1 MDTAADVPPE
11 PPDPGPPPAAG
22 AIVKGQ
28 WDRSAIAMLSGFF
41 ASTAGSAALVTA
53 LGKQVYDLTG
63 RELDLGLLGLAE
75 FAPAALLVLVTG
87 TVADRFDKRRVAGA
101 GALGEAIATVLI
113 TAYVATSPTAAG
125 PLFGLVLVLGVA
137 RAFVAPAAR
146 SLPADIVPA
155 AQLPWLVARWTI
167 VFQVALILGPVMAGS
182 LYAIDPQ
189 LPFAAAAVLFLL
201 ASIAFSLVSRSV
213 VDRAK
218 ASAAEA
224 KRAEAASSPAGTPV
238 GRLHEALG
246 GLRLVRRTPILL
258 GAISLDLFAV
268 LFGGAVALL
277 PAIADERLGV
287 GSVGFGWLRAAPGI
301 GAALMMLTLAIH
313 PVSRHV
319 GRKLLATVGIF
330 GLGTIVLGITT
341 NYVVAFLALIVLAG
355 ADALSVF
362 IRITLVPLTTPA
374 SARGRVMAVENVF
387 IGASNEL
394 GAFESGIAGQLLGP
408 GLAVTIGGVATLAI
422 AAAWSRFF
430 PALRDID
437 RFPTPVSTPLG
448 PAVAGAARVDGDGLA
463 GAPPMADEI
472 AVERG
477 TVQ

>member
-1 MDTAADVPPE
+1 VTTTADNPEDPATESLDGSAGDTVVR
-11 PPDPGPPPAAG
+11 GR
-22 AIVKGQ
+22 
-28 WDRSAIAMLSGFF
+28 WDRSAVAMLVGFF
-41 ASTAGSAALVTA
+41 AHSAGAAALVTA
-53 LGKQVYDLTG
+53 LGKQVYDLSG

-87 TVADRFDKRRVAGA
+87 TVADRFDKRRIASI
-101 GALGEAIATVLI
+101 GALGEVLVTVSI

-125 PLFGLVLVLGVA
+125 PLFGLALALGVA
-137 RAFVAPAAR
+137 RAFVHPASRA
-146 SLPADIVPA
+146 LPADTVPA

-167 VFQVALILGPVMAGS
+167 VFQVALIVGPVLAGS
-182 LYAIDPQ
+182 LYAVDPR
-189 LPFAAAAVLFLL
+189 LPFAAAAFLFLV
-201 ASIAFSLVSRSV
+201 ASVAFTLVRPT
-213 VDRAK
+213 A
-218 ASAAEA
+218 AAAAE
-224 KRAEAASSPAGTPV
+224 RAPAAPKGQQSPG

-246 GLRLVRRTPILL
+246 GLRLVRHTPILL

-301 GAALMMLTLAIH
+301 GAALMMLTLAIR

-319 GRKLLATVGIF
+319 GRKLLVTVAIF
-330 GLGTIVLGITT
+330 GLGTIALGVTT
-341 NYVVAFLALIVLAG
+341 SYVVAFAALVVLSA

-394 GAFESGIAGQLLGP
+394 GAFESGVAGQVLGP
-408 GLAVTIGGVATLAI
+408 GPAVILGGLATLVVAG
-422 AAAWSRFF
+422 AWSRFF
-430 PALRDID
+430 PGLRDVD
-437 RFPTPVSTPLG
+437 RFPTPLDTSLDPATVAATTG
-448 PAVAGAARVDGDGLA
+448 PHADDGGRAL
-463 GAPPMADEI
+463 PVADEV
-472 AVERG
+472 AVEGGR
-477 TVQ
+477 VQ